1 MTARLEYQE
10 ATMGSETKL
19 GTVAA
24 VGSVGERGRS
34 DGWRFDWAK
43 PSILAGHPQRG
54 GFIVAT
60 LHGGRGIYDL
70 DALGREITRALNAG
84 DVGRGGM

>member
-1 MTARLEYQE
+1 MTARAGYQE
-10 ATMGSETKL
+10 ATMGSETKV
-19 GTVAA
+19 GTVPA
-24 VGSVGERGRS
+24 VGSVGKRARS

-60 LHGGRGIYDL
+60 LHSGRGIYDL
-70 DALGREITRALNAG
+70 DALGVEITRALNASG
-84 DVGRGGM
+84 PGGPA

>member
-1 MTARLEYQE
+1 MTGREE
-10 ATMGSETKL
+10 VTMGNEAKA
-19 GTVAA
+19 GTATAGGVC
-24 VGSVGERGRS
+24 ERARS

-43 PSILAGHPQRG
+43 PSVLAGHPQRG

-70 DALGREITRALNAG
+70 DALGLMITRALNG
-84 DVGRGGM
+84 GEVGRGGM